1 MADDLSSGFFLEE
14 LNKYR
19 QKNNVE
25 IEYRELSKRGP
36 PHDLRFTFQVVIG
49 EREFPEAEGKSKKG
63 AKNAAAKLA
72 VEILNEEK
80 EEVSSLSLSTTDT
93 SDLSIGNYIGL
104 VNRIAQKA
112 KLPVNYQLGLGAGE
126 PGRFYYTC
134 IIGQKKYNVAVGSTK
149 QKAKQL
155 AAKLAYEQILSA
167 KTSVD
172 DLASL
177 GSPSAA
183 SSDYGSNSSMTNMC
197 DSESPCENGFL
208 ANGSERND
216 NSDSFSNLSSPS
228 VSSVRRSLGKTKIFR
243 NLAPNFN
250 LVGAARNEYTMD
262 HRFLENFLE
271 ITSIG
276 SGGYG
281 QVFKAKHRIDGVTY
295 VIKRVKYDNEKVV
308 REVKALAALS
318 HPNIVR
324 YYNCWDGIDYAS
336 EDSDNGRFES
346 CTKCLFIQME
356 FCEEGTL
363 EQWINKRRDQKTD
376 KHLSLELFEQIAK
389 GVNFIHS
396 KGLIH
401 RDLKPS
407 NIFLVDT
414 KKIKIGDFGLVTFLK
429 NDEKRTNNRG
439 TPRYMSPEQ
448 LSSTEYGNE
457 VDIYPLGLILAEL
470 LYISRTLLETCK
482 IFEDLKKGKVLD
494 VFDDKEK
501 ILLQK
506 LLSKD
511 PKKRPNTCEILT
523 TLEEWKNVA
532 EKKKRNTC

>member
-1 MADDLSSGFFLEE
+1 MADDLSSGFYIEE
-14 LNKYR
+14 LNKYH

-25 IEYRELSKRGP
+25 VKYRELSKRGP
-36 PHDLRFTFQVVIG
+36 PHDLRFTFQVIID
-49 EREFPEAEGKSKKG
+49 ERKFPEAEGKSKKG

-72 VEILNEEK
+72 LEILNKEK
-80 EEVSSLSLSTTDT
+80 KEVSSLSLSTTDT

-104 VNRIAQKA
+104 VNRLAQKA
-112 KLPVNYQLGLGAGE
+112 KLTVNYQMELDAEE
-126 PGRFYYTC
+126 PGRFHCTC
-134 IIGQKKYNVAVGSTK
+134 VMGQKKYDVAVASNK
-149 QKAKQL
+149 QKARQL
-155 AAKLAYEQILSA
+155 AAKFAYEQILSE

-177 GSPSAA
+177 GSSSAA

-197 DSESPCENGFL
+197 DFESPHENGFL

-216 NSDSFSNLSSPS
+216 NSDSFSNWSSSS
-228 VSSVRRSLGKTKIFR
+228 VSSARKSLGKVKR
-243 NLAPNFN
+243 NLAPKFNFFET
-250 LVGAARNEYTMD
+250 ASSEYTMNQ
-262 HRFLENFLE
+262 RFLECFQE
-271 ITSIG
+271 ITPIG

-281 QVFKAKHRIDGVTY
+281 HVFKAKHKIDGMTY
-295 VIKRVKYDNEKVV
+295 VIKRVKYDNEKVE
-308 REVKALAALS
+308 REVRALAALH

-324 YYNCWDGIDYAS
+324 YSQCWAGTDYNP
-336 EDSDNGRFES
+336 EDSDIGRSNSF
-346 CTKCLFIQME
+346 TKCLFIQME
-356 FCEEGTL
+356 FCEKGTL
-363 EQWINKRRDQKTD
+363 EEWIDFRRDKEMD
-376 KHLSLELFEQIAK
+376 KHLSLELFEQIAE
-389 GVNFIHS
+389 GVDFIHS

-414 KKIKIGDFGLVTFLK
+414 KKIKIGDFGLVTFLEH
-429 NDEKRTNNRG
+429 DEKRTNNRG

-448 LSSTEYGNE
+448 VSSAEYGNE
-457 VDIYPLGLILAEL
+457 VDIYALGLILAEL
-470 LYISRTLLETCK
+470 LYISCTLSETIK
-482 IFEDLKKGKVLD
+482 IFDDLKAGKVLD

-506 LLSKD
+506 LLSTD

-523 TLEEWKNVA
+523 TLKEWKNVA